1 MKMLGKLFD
10 RISGGNVLYYPGCLT
25 HFALPEIEENYIRIL
40 KRMGIDAI
48 VLPEFNCCGS
58 PVKHAGYKGDFENLK
73 NKNAELFRKYG
84 IKKIITNCPACFLTL
99 KNSGFNAEHI
109 AQTLYARIN
118 KLEQGSGKGHIAYHD
133 PCHLGRHSSIYEEPR
148 SILKRLGYEVVELA
162 SSRENSLCCGAGAG
176 MKANH
181 PEIANMAAKIC
192 LQGCA
197 AEKLVSTCPLCYM
210 HFRENARNGMEVL
223 EFSEVLAKE
232 LK

>member
-1 MKMLGKLFD
+1 MLGKLFG
-10 RISGGNVLYYPGCLT
+10 RIAGGNVLYYPGCLT
-25 HFALPEIEENYIRIL
+25 HFALPEIEENYIKIL

-58 PVKHAGYKGDFENLK
+58 PVKHAGYARDFENLK
-73 NKNAELFRKYG
+73 IKNAEIFRKYG

-109 AQTLYARIN
+109 TQTLSAKMH
-118 KLEQGSGKGHIAYHD
+118 KLKAGSDKGKIAYHD
-133 PCHLGRHSSIYEEPR
+133 PCHLGRHSGIYDEPR
-148 SILKRLGYEVVELA
+148 NILKHIGYEVIELA

-181 PEIANMAAKIC
+181 PETANKAAKIC
-192 LQGCA
+192 LGQCS

-210 HFRENARNGMEVL
+210 HFKENAPKGIEVL
-223 EFSEVLAKE
+223 EFSEVLQKE